1 MADAAATADTDEAV
15 SNDAAQAAGP
25 TAYGVPCSDERGQLV
40 VYPSRDEYLAAIGMA
55 AVDGFEMCVDVC
67 AVDNLTNRTRSLPH
81 GVTPERFEVVV
92 NLLDMRGRRRL
103 RVRTQVPADDPQV
116 PSLVGLYQGVEA
128 PEREAS
134 DLFGIAFCDH
144 PDPSR
149 ILLPP
154 DWEGHPLRKD
164 YGIGAIPVQFKAVEG
179 R

>member
-1 MADAAATADTDEAV
+1 MADAAAPADTDGAV
-15 SNDAAQAAGP
+15 SDDAAPTAGP
-25 TAYGVPCSDERGQLV
+25 TAYGVPCSAERGQLV
-40 VYPSRDEYLAAIGMA
+40 LHPSRDEYLDAIGMA
-55 AVDGFEMCVDVC
+55 AEDGFEMCVDVC
-67 AVDNLTNRTRSLPH
+67 AVDNLTNRTRILPP
-81 GVTPERFEVVV
+81 GVVPERFEVVV

-103 RVRTQVPADDPQV
+103 RVRTQVPANDPQV

-128 PEREAS
+128 SEREAS
-134 DLFGIAFCDH
+134 DLFGVAFCGH

-164 YGIGAIPVQFKAVEG
+164 YDIGAIPVQFKAVEG